1 MNVHGE
7 KQITIYVL
15 LWSLLVRLILSTAGS
30 PAGTQF
36 PACVNVTQKCAA
48 LGCTECKFSDGYMT

>member
-1 MNVHGE
+1 MNLPGR
-7 KQITIYVL
+7 KQIAIYVL
-15 LWSLLVRLILSTAGS
+15 LLRSLLVQSTVGS